1 MEREPQPE
9 RDVHELEER
18 AEELE
23 KDIEEAKDQVAE
35 TDGIDLEDEE

>member
-9 RDVHELEER
+9 RDVQELEER

-23 KDIEEAKDQVAE
+23 KDIDDAKDQAAE
-35 TDGIDLEDEE
+35 TDGIDVEDEQ

>member
-9 RDVHELEER
+9 RDVQELEER

-23 KDIEEAKDQVAE
+23 KDIDEAKDQAAE
-35 TDGIDLEDEE
+35 TEGGDAEDEE